1 MIGHSI
7 PYNIMNNSYDPN
19 HILQLQRLLAAQQ
32 AQSGFER
39 NSVVATGNPLLDQYL
54 RSNLHNRF
62 PLTHPTSLGFTGSIN
77 STPNY
82 GMLQAMMMMNN
93 ERAKG
98 DRERLLFLERAN
110 QDRATL
116 VQERIAHQQRI
127 VLNQELALKNQP
139 QENLDRGDNFAY
151 RNQHQETL
159 GDRPFGDTLMDRKPT
174 EAAVS
179 PPDDVYPK
187 EKGSLARKPKKKQD
201 TKWLALYRELKE
213 YKAEYGDCI
222 VPRGFPLNTKLASW
236 VAEQRKQYKL
246 LQDGKNSSITEKR
259 VELLDVLG
267 FAWNAQEAAWDKHIS
282 DLKAFAA
289 EFGDCLVPLNHPTYP
304 KLGLWVKEQRR
315 HHTLMRQGKPSHM
328 TEERARALD
337 AVGFCWDTHEA
348 VWGERLRELCQY
360 KAQFGDCVVPTNYAA
375 NPKLGTWVHHQRRQ
389 YKKFKEGKTCHITAE
404 RVRALESI
412 GFVWYP
418 RERSRYSDTPS
429 SGSDTESDSE
439 DLDEIDVRPKKRI
452 RSQRG

>member
-62 PLTHPTSLGFTGSIN
+62 PLRHPTSLGFTLDLIN

-127 VLNQELALKNQP
+127 VLDQELALKNQP

-174 EAAVS
+174 KQPS
-179 PPDDVYPK
+179 P
-187 EKGSLARKPKKKQD
+187 
-201 TKWLALYRELKE
+201 
-213 YKAEYGDCI
+213 
-222 VPRGFPLNTKLASW
+222 
-236 VAEQRKQYKL
+236 L
-246 LQDGKNSSITEKR
+246 LMMFI
-259 VELLDVLG
+259 
-267 FAWNAQEAAWDKHIS
+267 
-282 DLKAFAA
+282 
-289 EFGDCLVPLNHPTYP
+289 
-304 KLGLWVKEQRR
+304 QRR
-315 HHTLMRQGKPSHM
+315 
-328 TEERARALD
+328 RA
-337 AVGFCWDTHEA
+337 V
-348 VWGERLRELCQY
+348 
-360 KAQFGDCVVPTNYAA
+360 
-375 NPKLGTWVHHQRRQ
+375 
-389 YKKFKEGKTCHITAE
+389 
-404 RVRALESI
+404 
-412 GFVWYP
+412 
-418 RERSRYSDTPS
+418 
-429 SGSDTESDSE
+429 
-439 DLDEIDVRPKKRI
+439 
-452 RSQRG
+452 